1 MRWNLRVNAFSNS
14 IRFGDGWGINVK
26 HLNVIVT
33 LSVGILLGWLFH
45 YYYAQSKSGENSK
58 VSRMLPEVIDLRAY
72 QSEAASV
79 KPEINVPA
87 RVDIESLLRE
97 GSYERAI
104 ALYIQQ
110 RGAVSGQEAETN
122 RQLILQH
129 VLRLHRS
136 NLTMQALGLL
146 NSFLESEFND
156 VEAMELKARLLA
168 DLKRYDEQIE
178 ALYDA
183 RSYAYQADVI
193 TNIES
198 EIHGSVDSYRQLLL
212 QWKDYPGLLTLY
224 QRLIYLEPEYPL
236 YFIELAKAQQLNH
249 LTGDARQSLELVM
262 YDPEVGGEAQRMLAE
277 LAAGDDDGGHRVAQ
291 VDDYLDVPLLPRGNH
306 FVVEA
311 ILNGSER
318 LKLIIDTGAS
328 LTVIKSDRLVSA
340 LDSDLSRYP
349 QHMFSTAN
357 GAIKAPV
364 IKVASLS
371 IGGFEVTNIDVGG
384 LTLANTSGVDGLL
397 GMNFLK
403 HFRFFI
409 DQQNNQLRLALNSQ

>member
-1 MRWNLRVNAFSNS
+1 VKNFS
-14 IRFGDGWGINVK
+14 
-26 HLNVIVT
+26 VIVT

-45 YYYAQSKSGENSK
+45 YYYVQSKSGENPK
-58 VSRMLPEVIDLRAY
+58 VSRTLSEIIDLRTY
-72 QSEAASV
+72 QSETAPV
-79 KPEINVPA
+79 KPETNVPA

-97 GSYERAI
+97 GRYERAV

-110 RGAVSGQEAETN
+110 RGAVPGQEAETN

-129 VLRLHRS
+129 VLRLRLSRS
-136 NLTMQALGLL
+136 TMQALGLL
-146 NSFLESEFND
+146 NNYLESEFND
-156 VEAMELKARLLA
+156 VEALELKAQLLA

-183 RSYAYQADVI
+183 RSYAYQTDVI
-193 TNIES
+193 ANIES

-212 QWKDYPGLLTLY
+212 QKQNYPELLKLY
-224 QRLIYLEPEYPL
+224 QRLIYLEPEYPF
-236 YFIELAKAQQLNH
+236 YFIELAKAQHLNH
-249 LTGDARQSLELVM
+249 LTGDARQSLALVM
-262 YDPEVGGEAQRMLAE
+262 YDPDVGDEAQRMLDD
-277 LAAGDDDGGHRVAQ
+277 LAAGDDSGGHRVAQ
-291 VDDYLDVPLLPRGNH
+291 VDTYQDVPLLPRGNH

-311 ILNGSER
+311 TLNGSER

-340 LDSDLSRYP
+340 LDSNLSRYP
-349 QHMFSTAN
+349 QYLFSTAN

-371 IGGFEVTNIDVGG
+371 VGGFEVTNIEVGG

-397 GMNFLK
+397 GMNFLR

-409 DQQNNQLRLALNSQ
+409 DQQNNLLRLALNSEK